1 MGTLVFHLTEF
12 ASKYP
17 DHPALH
23 AGSNSLTYAQL
34 SSRILVAAARLGELG
49 VTQGDRVVISDPN
62 GLQIPILYFAIHAL
76 GAIAVPVSPETP
88 STALAGI
95 VEDCEAKIIATD
107 RPLTGLRCPVAKASE
122 VSSPAAEPSGSL
134 SRSLLP
140 QSGMVAD
147 ILYTSG
153 TTGRKKGVVLTHA
166 NILAAAVNMTAFIGT
181 SPDDVEL
188 VPLPLSHSFG
198 LGRLRCM
205 ALVGHTL
212 SLIPGVGN
220 GASLVRSL
228 LASGATGLALVPA
241 GFEILHQM
249 TGDALAAAASH
260 LRYVEIG
267 SAPMRSQTRDWLMR
281 MLPQTRVCHHYGL
294 TEASR
299 AAFTEYHADQQKPG
313 GVGRAAPNVTIT
325 ICDDMSRPLPLGQ
338 TGEVVVQ
345 GGMVMREYWRR
356 PELTSQVLCSLG
368 MRTGD
373 LGYLDADGCLFL
385 LGRKDDVINVGGR
398 KVIPDEVEEALRHVE
413 GIRDAACIGV
423 ADPLLGQQVKAFVV
437 VRQPIDLNRIATS
450 LRMELEEYKI
460 PKLFELVET
469 LPRTTSGKLQRAL
482 IRQGL
487 QETAANQQ

>member
-1 MGTLVFHLTEF
+1 
-12 ASKYP
+12 
-17 DHPALH
+17 
-23 AGSNSLTYAQL
+23 
-34 SSRILVAAARLGELG
+34 
-49 VTQGDRVVISDPN
+49 
-62 GLQIPILYFAIHAL
+62 
-76 GAIAVPVSPETP
+76 
-88 STALAGI
+88 
-95 VEDCEAKIIATD
+95 
-107 RPLTGLRCPVAKASE
+107 
-122 VSSPAAEPSGSL
+122 
-134 SRSLLP
+134 
-140 QSGMVAD
+140 
-147 ILYTSG
+147 
-153 TTGRKKGVVLTHA
+153 
-166 NILAAAVNMTAFIGT
+166 
-181 SPDDVEL
+181 
-188 VPLPLSHSFG
+188 
-198 LGRLRCM
+198 
-205 ALVGHTL
+205 
-212 SLIPGVGN
+212 
-220 GASLVRSL
+220 
-228 LASGATGLALVPA
+228 
-241 GFEILHQM
+241 
-249 TGDALAAAASH
+249 
-260 LRYVEIG
+260 
-267 SAPMRSQTRDWLMR
+267 MRSQTRDWLMR